1 MLTFVAYLILKVFK
15 YRTKKGNDAR
25 REGERRDYRNH
36 WVRRCAF
43 RAAQRE
49 ASDETC
55 PRVIVVP
62 TERDRFPPGSGVR
75 RDVGDAVVT
84 NNSKAAQRL
93 GKQEAGR
100 LRRRFHD

>member
-1 MLTFVAYLILKVFK
+1 MLTFIAYLVLKVFK

-25 REGERRDYRNH
+25 REGEQRNYRNH
-36 WVRRCAF
+36 RVRRCAF
-43 RAAQRE
+43 RASLRE

-62 TERDRFPPGSGVR
+62 TEWDRFPPDSGVR
-75 RDVGDAVVT
+75 RDVVGAVVT
-84 NNSKAAQRL
+84 NDSKAARRL